1 MPTVSLKDLRGR
13 KTQREVARE
22 TNITEATL
30 RNAEQDPNSM
40 SMSTA
45 IALANFYRVP
55 LDDLVDRSREEKE

>member
-1 MPTVSLKDLRGR
+1 MPTASLKDLRGH